1 MGGDSPLM
9 TIALAIDHLTCVRGH
24 RVLFRD
30 LSLAVGAG
38 TLVAVEGPNGVGKTS
53 LLRMIAGFL
62 RPAAGTITLQR
73 DGTLV
78 TDGEERGAFAGWLS
92 HQDAVKPQMPVRE
105 QIAFWADLFG
115 ASHAIDAALSAFGLA
130 AQADVP
136 GQFLSAGQRRRL
148 ALVRLTLCARPLWLL
163 DEPLAALDVEGK
175 ALVAR
180 TIAAHC
186 AAGGI
191 VLAATHEPLG
201 LAGETLRLGGGA

>member
-1 MGGDSPLM
+1 M
-9 TIALAIDHLTCVRGH
+9 TIVLSIDKLTCIRSH

-30 LSLAVGAG
+30 LSLTASGGA
-38 TLVAVEGPNGVGKTS
+38 LVSVEGPNGVGKTS
-53 LLRMIAGFL
+53 LLRMVAGFL
-62 RPAAGTITLQR
+62 HPAMGTISLHH
-73 DGTLV
+73 DGAVL
-78 TDGEERGAFAGWLS
+78 TDGEERGAVVGWLG
-92 HQDAVKPQMPVRE
+92 HQDAVKPQMRVRE
-105 QIAFWADLFG
+105 QVAFWADLFG
-115 ASHAIDAALSAFGLA
+115 TVRQADEALHAFGLA

-148 ALVRLTLCARPLWLL
+148 ALARLTLCARPLWLL
-163 DEPLAALDVEGK
+163 DEPLAALDTDGK

-201 LAGETLRLGGGA
+201 LACETLRLGGGT